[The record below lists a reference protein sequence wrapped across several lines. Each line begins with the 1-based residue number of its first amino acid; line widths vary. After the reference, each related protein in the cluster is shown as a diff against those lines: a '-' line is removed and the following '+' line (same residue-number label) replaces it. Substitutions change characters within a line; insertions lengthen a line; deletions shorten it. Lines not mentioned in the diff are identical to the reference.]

1 MDPRTKSILEDIE
14 KMKAEND
21 TEMLE
26 AMKDYWDGFRD
37 GVNTISEV
45 LDKLKI
51 DMIVPVEEALKTY
64 ETKI

>member
-1 MDPRTKSILEDIE
+1 MDPRTKRIMEDIG

-26 AMKDYWDGFRD
+26 SMKDYWDGFRD

-45 LDKLKI
+45 LEKLKN
-51 DMIVPVEEALKTY
+51 DMIVPVEEALKDV
-64 ETKI
+64 

>member
-1 MDPRTKSILEDIE
+1 MDPRIKSIMDNIE

-21 TEMLE
+21 VEMLE

-37 GVNTISEV
+37 GINTVSEV
-45 LDKLKI
+45 VEKLKN

>member
-26 AMKDYWDGFRD
+26 TMKDYWDGFRD
-37 GVNTISEV
+37 GINTISEV
-45 LDKLKI
+45 LDRLKN
-51 DMIVPVEEALKTY
+51 DMIIPVEEALKDV
-64 ETKI
+64 

>member
-26 AMKDYWDGFRD
+26 NMKDYWDGFRD
-37 GVNTISEV
+37 GINTISEV

-51 DMIVPVEEALKTY
+51 DMVVPVEEALKDV
-64 ETKI
+64 